1 MQRCIELAQNG
12 LGTTYPNPLVG
23 CVIVHNEKIIGE
35 GWHRKAGLPHA
46 EVNAIELVEDQSLLP
61 EATIYVNLEPCSH
74 YGKTPP
80 CSLLIIEK
88 GIKNVVIGNVDPDP
102 RVAGRGIQLLE
113 AAGCNVISGVLEDAC
128 DQLNK
133 RFFTFHKKKRP
144 YIILKWAETKDG
156 FIAPKKRNRQAPVWI
171 TNELSRQFS
180 HKLRAEETA
189 ILVGTQTVLDDNPSL
204 TLRDWAGNTPTRIV
218 FDPNGMIPKSATVLN
233 DKAPTLVLTK
243 EEQDSTQN
251 TKYELINSKETIFLQ
266 LFEICLKHK
275 LQSIIVEGGQ
285 KTLQSFIDNNLW
297 DEAYRF
303 IGIPL
308 FKEGTPAP
316 KLPYLDSLVSSFQ
329 EDRLFHYKNNT
340 S

>member
-46 EVNAIELVEDQSLLP
+46 EVNAIQSVRDQSLLS
-61 EATIYVNLEPCSH
+61 EATLYVNLEPCSH

-113 AAGCNVISGVLEDAC
+113 AAGCNVVVGILEDAC

-133 RFFTFHKKKRP
+133 RFFTFHNKNRP

-156 FIAPKKRNRQAPVWI
+156 FIAPKTRPNEAPVWI
-171 TNELSRQFS
+171 TNELARQFS

-204 TLRDWAGNTPTRIV
+204 TLRDWGGNTPTRIIV
-218 FDPNGMIPKSATVLN
+218 DRNGIIPKSAAVLD
-233 DKAPTLVLTK
+233 DKAPTIVLTEK
-243 EEQDSTQN
+243 NQDSTQN
-251 TKYELINSKETIFLQ
+251 TKYELVNFKEIIFLQ
-266 LFEICLKHK
+266 LFEICLKYK
-275 LQSIIVEGGQ
+275 LQSMIVEGGQ
-285 KTLQSFIDNNLW
+285 KTLQSFIDNGIW

-303 IGIPL
+303 IGNTL
-308 FKEGTPAP
+308 FDKGTSAP
-316 KLPYLDSLVSSFQ
+316 DLGHLQGRESRFQ
-329 EDRLFHYKNNT
+329 KDILLHYKNNT